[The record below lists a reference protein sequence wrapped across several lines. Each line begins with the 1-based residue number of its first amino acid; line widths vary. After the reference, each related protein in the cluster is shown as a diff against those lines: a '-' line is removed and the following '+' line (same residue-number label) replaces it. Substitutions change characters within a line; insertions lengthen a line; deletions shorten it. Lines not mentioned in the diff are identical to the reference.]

1 MSYEFLPLTSEQI
14 QELLEIINQLR
25 QLNQVSPI
33 NFGGLQKIQDKLSL
47 ECQVSINIFEEFRGI
62 LTLQSQYN
70 QAPPR
75 SCEEFPQPFQP
86 NTLYSSSL
94 NHNGTLLNNNIQDP
108 DDCVGFDTYT
118 NQQDSTKPMKQNKAF
133 SCKWENN
140 ETECLL
146 TYLKGNKEKDEKNLT
161 YKSEIEEIL

>member
-1 MSYEFLPLTSEQI
+1 MSYEFLPLTSEQN

-47 ECQVSINIFEEFRGI
+47 ECQVSINIFEEFREI

-70 QAPPR
+70 QAPP
-75 SCEEFPQPFQP
+75 SSFEEFPQPYQVSTF
-86 NTLYSSSL
+86 YSLEISGGRLNEPHVESFVSSQIHYTAAL
-94 NHNGTLLNNNIQDP
+94 VNHNGTLLNNNIQDP

-118 NQQDSTKPMKQNKAF
+118 NQQDSTKPMKQNKASF
-133 SCKWENN
+133 M
-140 ETECLL
+140 
-146 TYLKGNKEKDEKNLT
+146 
-161 YKSEIEEIL
+161 